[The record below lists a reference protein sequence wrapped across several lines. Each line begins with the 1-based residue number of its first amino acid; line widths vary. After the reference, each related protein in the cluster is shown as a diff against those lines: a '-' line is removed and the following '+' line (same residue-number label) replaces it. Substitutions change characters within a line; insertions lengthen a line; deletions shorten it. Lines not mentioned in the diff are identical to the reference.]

1 MIKLVAFT
9 LGIATLVSMAGYA
22 SVKPLAETIAPVSV
36 ASMDKETIGVSPAAT
51 MSQMTKDKMAKLKVG
66 VTDAVDRSFVFDGEK
81 YSFKLPR
88 ITIAG
93 VNTNEINETIR
104 TEIEKAYYEGENREV
119 FDSKYK
125 YFVNGNLVSILVSNM
140 DLSGGEFEYVKVFNI
155 DATTGKLITADGV
168 VKLAGLTDGEFFGK
182 VKELYTKFNNLQLT
196 LEDIGEEDK
205 IALQENFEQISY
217 QFVQPYIG
225 SNGKLCFV
233 GDVFCTGG
241 AGVAFE
247 NFEVN

>member
-36 ASMDKETIGVSPAAT
+36 ASMDKETIGVSPAAI
-51 MSQMTKDKMAKLKVG
+51 MSKMTKDKMAKLTVG

-93 VNTNEINETIR
+93 VNTDEINETIR

-155 DATTGKLITADGV
+155 DALTGKIIAGNEI
-168 VKLAGLTDGEFFGK
+168 VKLAGMTDEVFFDK
-182 VKELYTKFNNLQLT
+182 VKDLYTKFNKAQSRSNNLD
-196 LEDIGEEDK
+196 EIDK
-205 IALQENFEQISY
+205 LALKENLEQISY

>member
-51 MSQMTKDKMAKLKVG
+51 MSKMTKDKMAKLKVG

-93 VNTNEINETIR
+93 VNTDEINETIR

-155 DATTGKLITADGV
+155 DALTGKIIAGNEI
-168 VKLAGLTDGEFFGK
+168 VKLAGMTDEVFFDK
-182 VKELYTKFNNLQLT
+182 VKDLYTKFNKAQSRSNNLD
-196 LEDIGEEDK
+196 EIDK
-205 IALQENFEQISY
+205 LALKENLEQISY

>member
-1 MIKLVAFT
+1 MIKLIAVT
-9 LGIATLVSMAGYA
+9 LGIATLATMAGYA
-22 SVKPLAETIAPVSV
+22 SGKVLSVPVQPVSI
-36 ASMDKETIGVSPAAT
+36 ASMDKETFDITSTTTPADNGKEKR
-51 MSQMTKDKMAKLKVG
+51 SELIID

-93 VNTNEINETIR
+93 VNTDEINETIR

-140 DLSGGEFEYVKVFNI
+140 DLSGGEFEYVKVYNI
-155 DATTGKLITADGV
+155 DALTGKIIAGNEI
-168 VKLAGLTDGEFFGK
+168 VKLASMTDEVFFDK
-182 VKELYTKFNNLQLT
+182 VKDLYTKFNKAQSRSNNLDEIDKLA
-196 LEDIGEEDK
+196 LE
-205 IALQENFEQISY
+205 ENLEQISY

-233 GDVFCTGG
+233 GDVFCTGSS
-241 AGVAFE
+241 GVAFE

>member
-51 MSQMTKDKMAKLKVG
+51 MSKMTKDKMAKLKVG

-88 ITIAG
+88 ITIAD
-93 VNTNEINETIR
+93 VNTDEINETIR

-155 DATTGKLITADGV
+155 DALTGKIIAGNEI
-168 VKLAGLTDGEFFGK
+168 VKLAGMTDEVFFDK
-182 VKELYTKFNNLQLT
+182 VKDLYIKFNKAQSRSNNLD
-196 LEDIGEEDK
+196 EIDK
-205 IALQENFEQISY
+205 LALKENLEQISY

>member
-51 MSQMTKDKMAKLKVG
+51 MSKMTKDKMAKLKVG

-93 VNTNEINETIR
+93 VNADEINETIR

-140 DLSGGEFEYVKVFNI
+140 DLSGGEFEYVKVYNI
-155 DATTGKLITADGV
+155 DALTGKIIAGNEI
-168 VKLAGLTDGEFFGK
+168 VKLAGMTDEVFFDK
-182 VKELYTKFNNLQLT
+182 VKDLYTKFNKAQSRSNNLD
-196 LEDIGEEDK
+196 EIDK
-205 IALQENFEQISY
+205 LALAENFEQISY

-233 GDVFCTGG
+233 GDVFCAGG

-247 NFEVN
+247 SFEII

>member
-51 MSQMTKDKMAKLKVG
+51 MSKMTKDKMAKLKVG

-93 VNTNEINETIR
+93 VNTDEINETIR

-140 DLSGGEFEYVKVFNI
+140 DLSGGEFEYVKVYNI
-155 DATTGKLITADGV
+155 DALTGKIIAGNEI
-168 VKLAGLTDGEFFGK
+168 VKLVGMTDEVFFDK
-182 VKELYTKFNNLQLT
+182 VKDLYTKFNKAQSRSNNLD
-196 LEDIGEEDK
+196 EIDK
-205 IALQENFEQISY
+205 LALKENLEQISY

-241 AGVAFE
+241 SGVAFE

>member
-51 MSQMTKDKMAKLKVG
+51 MSKMTKDKMAKLKVG

-93 VNTNEINETIR
+93 VNTDEINETIR

-140 DLSGGEFEYVKVFNI
+140 DLSGGEFEYVKVYNI
-155 DATTGKLITADGV
+155 DALTGKIIAGNEI
-168 VKLAGLTDGEFFGK
+168 VKLAGMTDEVFFDK
-182 VKELYTKFNNLQLT
+182 VKDLYTKFNKAQSRSNNLD
-196 LEDIGEEDK
+196 EIDK
-205 IALQENFEQISY
+205 LALKENLEQISY

-241 AGVAFE
+241 SGVAFE

>member
-51 MSQMTKDKMAKLKVG
+51 MSKMTKDKMAKLKVG
-66 VTDAVDRSFVFDGEK
+66 ITDAVDRSFVFDGEK
-81 YSFKLPR
+81 YSFKLPK

-93 VNTNEINETIR
+93 VNTDEINETIR

-140 DLSGGEFEYVKVFNI
+140 DLYGDEFEYVKVYNI
-155 DATTGKLITADGV
+155 DALTGKIIAGNEI
-168 VKLAGLTDGEFFGK
+168 VKLAGMTDEVFFDK
-182 VKELYTKFNNLQLT
+182 VKDLYTKFNKAQSRSNNLDEIDKLS
-196 LEDIGEEDK
+196 LE
-205 IALQENFEQISY
+205 ENLEQISY

-241 AGVAFE
+241 SGVAFE